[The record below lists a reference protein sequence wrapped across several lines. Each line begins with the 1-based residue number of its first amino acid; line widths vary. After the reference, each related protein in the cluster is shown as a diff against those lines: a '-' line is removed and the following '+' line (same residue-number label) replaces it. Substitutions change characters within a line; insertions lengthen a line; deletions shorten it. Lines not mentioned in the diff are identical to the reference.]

1 MQDEK
6 KIIDIAEIKKIIPH
20 RYPFLLV
27 DKIVEFKLEP
37 VIKAIGIKN
46 VTYNEPFFQG
56 HFPDYPI
63 MPGVLVIEALAQ
75 TACIAGMMIDENKDK
90 IPLFTGIEDMKIR
103 RQVLP
108 GDTLMLEAE
117 FMVFRRGVG
126 KVKVRASVQGL
137 TVVEGIIKFAMMDS
151 NEKGKR

>member
-6 KIIDIAEIKKIIPH
+6 KEIDISEIKKLIPH

-27 DKIVEFKLEP
+27 DKILEVKHEP
-37 VIKAIGIKN
+37 VIRAVGIKN

-56 HFPDYPI
+56 HFPEYPI

-75 TACIAGMMIDENKDK
+75 TACIAGMMIEENRNRV
-90 IPLFTGIEDMKIR
+90 PLFTGIEDMKFR

-117 FMVFRRGVG
+117 FIIFRRGVG
-126 KVKVRASVQGL
+126 KVKVRASVQGQ
-137 TVVEGIIKFAMMDS
+137 TAAEGIIKFAMMDS
-151 NEKGKR
+151 NEKGKP

>member
-6 KIIDIAEIKKIIPH
+6 KVMDIAEIKKIIPH
-20 RYPFLLV
+20 RFPFLLV
-27 DKIVEFKLEP
+27 DKILEVKLEP
-37 VIKAIGIKN
+37 VIRAVGIKN

-63 MPGVLVIEALAQ
+63 MPGVLVIESLAQ
-75 TACIAGMMIDENKDK
+75 TACIAGMMVDENKDK

-108 GDTLMLEAE
+108 GDTLILEAE
-117 FMVFRRGVG
+117 FIIFRRGVG
-126 KVKVRASVQGL
+126 KVKVRASVQGQ
-137 TVVEGIIKFAMMDS
+137 TAVEGIIKFAMMDS
-151 NEKGKR
+151 NGKGKP